1 MLINNEHQQ
10 AQVQGVTS
18 SKFGF
23 EMNAKMYDILISKM
37 YTNKQG
43 AVIRELSSNASD
55 AHGEAG
61 KSDVPFDLH
70 LPTWLDKSFWIRDYG
85 TGIKHHL
92 FEQIYTNVGSST
104 KEDSNEFI
112 GGFGLGSKTPF
123 TMTDTF
129 MVENHCDGIKTT
141 WVCFKDKGE
150 PQVSRVAV
158 EPTDEPSGLKVS
170 FSFDE
175 GDVPEF
181 TRQVVR
187 QLRFFPVKPNITGGE
202 GTVSFTDLPDGWETL
217 EYFYTNT
224 RGSDSRSDTNYVVMG
239 NVAYTLDSSMFDY
252 NLRSLFNN
260 GLTIKVPIGAVDIPP
275 SREHLEMTPRTKAYI
290 NEVLSRIKKEYTT
303 DLQKKVDTAKT
314 TWELRKILFDIND
327 SLLVNN
333 TTLIW
338 KGGDIKW
345 RELMSQRLSN
355 IGGFSVK
362 GIHKRYA
369 HVYRSSHISMRKAI
383 DGVFTYYVND
393 LGVGGSKHI
402 NENFRTHDWTDVII
416 FHVDGIKDKTRDSLV
431 TAALDTIEA
440 EISIRPKLLSS
451 LLGFPVKKV
460 RQKNVVGK
468 SEPNQVFTPNTD
480 IDKYTSMKNQMK
492 EQDTLPTDGYYV
504 EIKLWQL
511 QLRDLAQMLS
521 EGLLSFLD
529 KPLYFVRAKTIKKLD
544 KTMVPLTKDIL
555 LTLKD
560 SIVSK
565 HKELMHG
572 RNIISS
578 VHRIPML
585 HRTILPAIT
594 DKGLKAYIRYSSGV
608 LKKVD
613 SFKGDTDV
621 LHRILFNE
629 RIDYTP
635 VLPPRLKTLKAQYD
649 PIHDLLCCVCSSWNT
664 ERNEKRLGIMAS
676 LLTNQ

>member
-18 SKFGF
+18 TKFGF

-85 TGIKHHL
+85 TGIPHHM
-92 FEQIYTNVGSST
+92 FEHIYTNVGSST

-129 MVENHCDGIKTT
+129 MVENHYSGVKTT

-150 PQVSRVAV
+150 PQVSKVAE

-181 TRQVVR
+181 TRQVVK

-202 GTVSFTDLPDGWETL
+202 GTISFPDLPDGWETQ

-224 RGSDSRSDTNYVVMG
+224 RGSGSSYDTNYVVMG
-239 NVAYTLDSSMFDY
+239 NVAYILDSNMFDY
-252 NLRSLFNN
+252 SLRSLFHN

-290 NEVLSRIKKEYTT
+290 SEVLGRIKKEYAA
-303 DLQKKVDTAKT
+303 DLQKKVDKCT
-314 TWELRKILFDIND
+314 TQWELRKVLFDIND
-327 SLLVNN
+327 SLLSHS
-333 TTLIW
+333 TTITW
-338 KGGDIKW
+338 KGAVVEWKVM
-345 RELMSQRLSN
+345 RARYLSHVSGYSSKIVN
-355 IGGFSVK
+355 
-362 GIHKRYA
+362 KRYA
-369 HVYRSSHISMRKAI
+369 NVLRLGGIYMRTAI
-383 DGVFTYYVND
+383 DGKNTYYVND
-393 LGVGGSKHI
+393 LGVGGTKHV
-402 NENFRTHDWTDVII
+402 NDTFRAHDWDSVII
-416 FHVDGIKDKTRDSLV
+416 FHVDGIKDKTKDALI
-431 TAALDTIEA
+431 TTALDAIEA
-440 EISIRPKLLSS
+440 EIGVRPKLLSS
-451 LLGFPVKKV
+451 LLGFPVKKA
-460 RQKNVVGK
+460 RQKNAVGK
-468 SEPNQVFTPNTD
+468 PEPNQVFTPNTK
-480 IDKYTSMKNQMK
+480 ISNYTSMKNQMK

-511 QLRDLAQMLS
+511 QFTGLARMLT
-521 EGLLSFLD
+521 EGLTNFLD

-572 RNIISS
+572 RNIIAS
-578 VHRIPML
+578 VHRIPMT

-613 SFKGDTDV
+613 SFQGDTAG
-621 LHRILFNE
+621 LHSSIFNTG
-629 RIDYTP
+629 IDYTP
-635 VLPPRLKTLKAQYD
+635 VLPPRLETLKAQYD
-649 PIHDLLCCVCSSWNT
+649 PIHDLLCCVCSSYNT
-664 ERNEKRLGIMAS
+664 ERNEKRLSTLAS

>member
-1 MLINNEHQQ
+1 MRITNEHQS

-37 YTNKQG
+37 YSNKQG
-43 AVIRELSSNASD
+43 AVIRELSANAYD
-55 AHGEAG
+55 AHVEAD
-61 KSDVPFDLH
+61 KANVPFDLH
-70 LPTWLDKSFWIRDYG
+70 LPTWLDKTFWLRDYG

-92 FEQIYTNVGSST
+92 FEHIYTNVGAST
-104 KEDSNEFI
+104 KESSDDLI

-129 MVENHCDGIKTT
+129 MVENYCDGIKTT

-150 PQVSRVAV
+150 PQVSKVAE
-158 EPTDEPSGLKVS
+158 EPSDEPSGLKVS

-202 GTVSFTDLPDGWETL
+202 GTISFPDLPDGWETQ
-217 EYFYTNT
+217 EYFYTNA
-224 RGSDSRSDTNYVVMG
+224 RGSGSSYGTNYVVMG
-239 NVAYTLDSSMFDY
+239 NVAYTLDSNMFDY
-252 NLRSLFNN
+252 NSRSLFNN

-275 SREHLEMTPRTKAYI
+275 SREHLEMTPKTKAYI
-290 NEVLSRIKKEYTT
+290 NEVLGRIKKEYSV
-303 DLQKKVDTAKT
+303 DLQKKVDKCT
-314 TWELRKILFDIND
+314 TKWELRKVLFDIND
-327 SLLVNN
+327 SLLSSSAIIV
-333 TTLIW
+333 W
-338 KGGDIKW
+338 EGVAIKW
-345 RELMSQRLSN
+345 RDMRTQWLSN
-355 IGGFSVK
+355 ISGYSVK
-362 GIHKRYA
+362 AVSKRYA
-369 HVYRSSHISMRKAI
+369 NVYRASNISMRKAI
-383 DGVFTYYVND
+383 DGDHTYYVND
-393 LGVGGSKHI
+393 LGVGGNKHI
-402 NENFRTHDWTDVII
+402 NENFRPIDWANVII
-416 FHVDGIKDKTRDSLV
+416 FQVEGIKDKTRDTLV

-460 RQKNVVGK
+460 RQKNAVGK
-468 SEPNQVFTPNTD
+468 SEPNQVFTPHTV

-504 EIKLWQL
+504 EIKLWKL
-511 QLRDLAQMLS
+511 QLEDLAQMLS
-521 EGLLSFLD
+521 EGLLNFLG
-529 KPLYFVRAKTIKKLD
+529 KPLYLVRAKTIKKLD
-544 KTMVPLTKDIL
+544 KTMVPLTQDIL

-572 RNIISS
+572 RHIIES
-578 VHRIPML
+578 VHRIPMI

-613 SFKGDTDV
+613 SFQGDTNM
-621 LHRILFNE
+621 LYRIIFKSN
-629 RIDYTP
+629 IDYIP
-635 VLPPRLKTLKAQYD
+635 VLPPRLETLKAQYD
-649 PIHDLLCCVCSSWNT
+649 PIHDLLCCVCSSYNT
-664 ERNEKRLGIMAS
+664 ERNEKRLSTMAS